1 MDTDILNRLEKQMEG
16 NGLALAAVAEVLQ
29 KMDYRLMKA
38 ESDEEE
44 EDKDKKDV
52 EEMQYAQ
59 MEKAEL
65 IKSIAFEVEDLMK
78 AGQYSG
84 DRGMP
89 VDGEHVRTATKA
101 GTAKNAD
108 DSESAVTTD
117 TKTENVQGIIQ
128 AMQKELDLLKEG
140 RWDMESQVDPV
151 GLDEEENGDDE
162 DEDEK
167 RRRREYPVEEALQN
181 MHKQIVSLKKGMAT
195 SSGGMSDLQAIVKR
209 ESEDRLRKM
218 GFREETSLQGP
229 RLIKYDD
236 PSMLGID
243 GTSPIK
249 KSSSPENTV
258 DELSK
263 LSYKQLRDMQTQ
275 IEVGDTEGLPHELVG

>member
-38 ESDEEE
+38 EDEENDDDE
-44 EDKDKKDV
+44 REKEV
-52 EEMQYAQ
+52 QEMQYAQ

-101 GTAKNAD
+101 GTAKNAN
-108 DSESAVTTD
+108 DSESAVNTD

-151 GLDEEENGDDE
+151 GEGEE
-162 DEDEK
+162 DEDEEER
-167 RRRREYPVEEALQN
+167 RRRREAAYPVEEALQN
-181 MHKQIVSLKKGMAT
+181 MQKQIVSLKKGMAT
-195 SSGGMSDLQAIVKR
+195 GTGGMSELQSIVKR

-229 RLIKYDD
+229 QLIRYDD
-236 PSMLGID
+236 PSMLGTD
-243 GTSPIK
+243 GTTPIK
-249 KSSSPENTV
+249 KSSTPENTV

-275 IEVGDTEGLPHELVG
+275 IEVGDTDGLPQELVN

>member
-38 ESDEEE
+38 EDEENDDDE
-44 EDKDKKDV
+44 REKEV
-52 EEMQYAQ
+52 QEMQYAQ

-101 GTAKNAD
+101 GLAKNAD
-108 DSESAVTTD
+108 DSESAVNTD
-117 TKTENVQGIIQ
+117 TKTENVQGTIQ
-128 AMQKELDLLKEG
+128 AMQKELDLLKDG
-140 RWDMESQVDPV
+140 GYDFSQGDPV
-151 GLDEEENGDDE
+151 GEEDRDDEEENGDND
-162 DEDEK
+162 DDG
-167 RRRREYPVEEALQN
+167 YAVERALQN
-181 MHKQIVSLKKGMAT
+181 MQKQIISLKKGMAT
-195 SSGGMSDLQAIVKR
+195 GGMNELQSIVKR

-229 RLIKYDD
+229 QLIRYDD
-236 PSMLGID
+236 PSMLGTD
-243 GTSPIK
+243 GTTPIK
-249 KSSSPENTV
+249 KSSTPENTV

-275 IEVGDTEGLPHELVG
+275 IEVGDTDGLPQELVN

>member
-38 ESDEEE
+38 EDEENDDDE
-44 EDKDKKDV
+44 REKEV
-52 EEMQYAQ
+52 QEMQYAQ

-101 GTAKNAD
+101 GLAKNAD
-108 DSESAVTTD
+108 DSESAVNTD

-128 AMQKELDLLKEG
+128 AMQKELDLLIDG
-140 RWDMESQVDPV
+140 GYDFSQAAPV
-151 GLDEEENGDDE
+151 GEEDRDDEEENGDND
-162 DEDEK
+162 DDG
-167 RRRREYPVEEALQN
+167 YAVERALQN
-181 MHKQIVSLKKGMAT
+181 MQKQIISLKKGMAT
-195 SSGGMSDLQAIVKR
+195 GGMNELQSIVKR

-229 RLIKYDD
+229 RLIQYDD

-275 IEVGDTEGLPHELVG
+275 IEVGDTDGLPQELVN

>member
-38 ESDEEE
+38 EDEENDDDE
-44 EDKDKKDV
+44 REKEV
-52 EEMQYAQ
+52 QEMQYAQ

-101 GTAKNAD
+101 GTAKNAN
-108 DSESAVTTD
+108 DSESAVNTD

-151 GLDEEENGDDE
+151 GEGEE
-162 DEDEK
+162 DEDEEER
-167 RRRREYPVEEALQN
+167 RRRREAAYPVEEALQN
-181 MHKQIVSLKKGMAT
+181 MQKQIVSLKKGMAT
-195 SSGGMSDLQAIVKR
+195 GTGGMSELQSIVKR

-218 GFREETSLQGP
+218 GFREETSLQGTQ
-229 RLIKYDD
+229 LIGYDD
-236 PSMLGID
+236 PSMLGTD
-243 GTSPIK
+243 GTTPIK
-249 KSSSPENTV
+249 KSSTPENTV

-275 IEVGDTEGLPHELVG
+275 IEVGDTDGLPQELVN

>member
-38 ESDEEE
+38 EDEENDDDE
-44 EDKDKKDV
+44 REKEV
-52 EEMQYAQ
+52 QEMQYAQ

-101 GTAKNAD
+101 GTAKNAN
-108 DSESAVTTD
+108 DSESAVNTD

-151 GLDEEENGDDE
+151 GEGEE
-162 DEDEK
+162 DEDEEER
-167 RRRREYPVEEALQN
+167 RRRREAAYPVEEALQN
-181 MHKQIVSLKKGMAT
+181 MQKQIVSLKKGMAT
-195 SSGGMSDLQAIVKR
+195 GTGGMSELQSIVKR

-229 RLIKYDD
+229 RLIQYDD

-275 IEVGDTEGLPHELVG
+275 IEIGDTDGLPQELVN

>member
-1 MDTDILNRLEKQMEG
+1 MADVSDRLEKQMEG
-16 NGLALAAVAEVLQ
+16 NGLALAALAEVLQ

-38 ESDEEE
+38 EDEENDDDE
-44 EDKDKKDV
+44 REKEV
-52 EEMQYAQ
+52 QEMQYAQ

-65 IKSIAFEVEDLMK
+65 IKAIAFEVEDLMK

-101 GTAKNAD
+101 GTAKNAN
-108 DSESAVTTD
+108 DSESAVNTD

-151 GLDEEENGDDE
+151 GEGEE
-162 DEDEK
+162 DEDEEER
-167 RRRREYPVEEALQN
+167 RRRREAAYPVEEALQN
-181 MHKQIVSLKKGMAT
+181 MQKQIVSLKKGMAT
-195 SSGGMSDLQAIVKR
+195 GTGGMSELQSIVKR

-229 RLIKYDD
+229 QLIRYDD
-236 PSMLGID
+236 PSMLGTD
-243 GTSPIK
+243 GTTPIK
-249 KSSSPENTV
+249 KSSTPENTV

-275 IEVGDTEGLPHELVG
+275 IEVGDTDGLPQELVN

>member
-29 KMDYRLMKA
+29 KMDFRLSKA
-38 ESDEEE
+38 ESDEDK
-44 EDKDKKDV
+44 EDKEKKEV
-52 EEMQYAQ
+52 EEMQYAE

-65 IKSIAFEVEDLMK
+65 IKSIAFEVGDLMK

-89 VDGEHVRTATKA
+89 VDGEHIRTATKTGA
-101 GTAKNAD
+101 AKNAD

-140 RWDMESQVDPV
+140 HWDDGFSQGDPV
-151 GLDEEENGDDE
+151 GEEEEDDDAE
-162 DEDEK
+162 EK
-167 RRRREYPVEEALQN
+167 RRKEYPVEEALQN
-181 MHKQIVSLKKGMAT
+181 MQKQIISLKKGMET
-195 SSGGMSDLQAIVKR
+195 GTGGMGELQAIVKR

-236 PSMLGID
+236 PSMLGTD

-275 IEVGDTEGLPHELVG
+275 IEVGNTDGLPQELVN

>member
-38 ESDEEE
+38 EDEENDDDE
-44 EDKDKKDV
+44 REKEV
-52 EEMQYAQ
+52 QEMQYAQ

-101 GTAKNAD
+101 GTAKNAN
-108 DSESAVTTD
+108 DSESAVNTD

-151 GLDEEENGDDE
+151 GEGEE
-162 DEDEK
+162 DEDEEER
-167 RRRREYPVEEALQN
+167 RRRREAAYPVEEALQN
-181 MHKQIVSLKKGMAT
+181 MQKQIVSLKKGMAT
-195 SSGGMSDLQAIVKR
+195 GGMNELQSIVKR

-229 RLIKYDD
+229 QLIRYDD
-236 PSMLGID
+236 PSMLGTD
-243 GTSPIK
+243 GTTPIK
-249 KSSSPENTV
+249 KSSTPENTV

-275 IEVGDTEGLPHELVG
+275 IEVGDTDGLPQELVN

>member
-29 KMDYRLMKA
+29 KMDFRLSKA
-38 ESDEEE
+38 ESAEDAEDEEKRE
-44 EDKDKKDV
+44 V
-52 EEMQYAQ
+52 EEMQYAE

-101 GTAKNAD
+101 GAAKSAD
-108 DSESAVTTD
+108 DSESAVNTD

-128 AMQKELDLLKEG
+128 AMQKELDLLKDG
-140 RWDMESQVDPV
+140 GYDFSQGDPV
-151 GLDEEENGDDE
+151 GEEDRDDEENGDND
-162 DEDEK
+162 DDG
-167 RRRREYPVEEALQN
+167 YAVERALQN
-181 MHKQIVSLKKGMAT
+181 MQKQIISLKKGMAT
-195 SSGGMSDLQAIVKR
+195 GGMNELQSIVKR

-229 RLIKYDD
+229 RLIQYDD

-249 KSSSPENTV
+249 KSSTPENTV

-275 IEVGDTEGLPHELVG
+275 IEIGDTDGLPQELVNG

>member
-38 ESDEEE
+38 EDEENDDDE
-44 EDKDKKDV
+44 REKEV
-52 EEMQYAQ
+52 QEMQYAQ

-101 GTAKNAD
+101 GLAKNAD
-108 DSESAVTTD
+108 DSESAVNTD
-117 TKTENVQGIIQ
+117 TKTEYVQGIIQ

-151 GLDEEENGDDE
+151 GEGEE
-162 DEDEK
+162 DEDEEER
-167 RRRREYPVEEALQN
+167 RRRREAAYPVEEALQN
-181 MHKQIVSLKKGMAT
+181 MQKQIVSLKKGMAT
-195 SSGGMSDLQAIVKR
+195 GTGGMSELQSIVKR

-229 RLIKYDD
+229 QLIRYDD
-236 PSMLGID
+236 PSMLGTD
-243 GTSPIK
+243 GTTPIK
-249 KSSSPENTV
+249 KSSTPENTV

-275 IEVGDTEGLPHELVG
+275 IEVGDTDGLPQELVN

>member
-29 KMDYRLMKA
+29 KMDFRLSKA
-38 ESDEEE
+38 ESDEEK
-44 EDKDKKDV
+44 EDDEKREV
-52 EEMQYAQ
+52 EEMQYAE

-65 IKSIAFEVEDLMK
+65 IKSIAFEVGDLMK

-101 GTAKNAD
+101 GAAKSAD
-108 DSESAVTTD
+108 DSESAVNTD

-128 AMQKELDLLKEG
+128 AMQKELDLLKDG
-140 RWDMESQVDPV
+140 GYDFSQGDPV
-151 GLDEEENGDDE
+151 GEEDREDEEENGDND
-162 DEDEK
+162 DDG
-167 RRRREYPVEEALQN
+167 YAVERALQN
-181 MHKQIVSLKKGMAT
+181 MQKQIISLKKGMAT
-195 SSGGMSDLQAIVKR
+195 GGMNELQSIVKR

-229 RLIKYDD
+229 RLIQYDD
-236 PSMLGID
+236 PSMLGTD

-249 KSSSPENTV
+249 KSSTPENTV

-275 IEVGDTEGLPHELVG
+275 IEIGDTDGLPQELVNG

>member
-38 ESDEEE
+38 EDEENDDDE
-44 EDKDKKDV
+44 REKEV
-52 EEMQYAQ
+52 QEMQYAQ

-101 GTAKNAD
+101 GTAKNAN
-108 DSESAVTTD
+108 DSESAVNTD

-151 GLDEEENGDDE
+151 GEGEE
-162 DEDEK
+162 DEDEEER
-167 RRRREYPVEEALQN
+167 RRRREAAYPVEEALQN
-181 MHKQIVSLKKGMAT
+181 MQKQIVSLKKGMAT
-195 SSGGMSDLQAIVKR
+195 GTGGMSELQSIVKR

-229 RLIKYDD
+229 QLIRYDD
-236 PSMLGID
+236 PSMLGTD
-243 GTSPIK
+243 GTTPIK
-249 KSSSPENTV
+249 KSSTPENTV

-275 IEVGDTEGLPHELVG
+275 IEIGDTDGLPQELVN

>member
-38 ESDEEE
+38 EDEENDDDE
-44 EDKDKKDV
+44 REKEV
-52 EEMQYAQ
+52 QEMQYAQ

-101 GTAKNAD
+101 GTAKNAN
-108 DSESAVTTD
+108 DSESAVNTD

-151 GLDEEENGDDE
+151 GEGEE
-162 DEDEK
+162 DEDEEE
-167 RRRREYPVEEALQN
+167 RRRRQEAAYPVEEALQN
-181 MHKQIVSLKKGMAT
+181 RQKQIVSLKKGMAT
-195 SSGGMSDLQAIVKR
+195 GTGGMSELQSIVKR

-229 RLIKYDD
+229 QLIRYDD
-236 PSMLGID
+236 PSMLGTD
-243 GTSPIK
+243 GTTPIK
-249 KSSSPENTV
+249 KSSTPENTV

-275 IEVGDTEGLPHELVG
+275 IEVGDTDGLPQELVN